1 MTQARRGH
9 MYAKQKDIKQNRTQA
24 RKAYCKLEWDT
35 TLNGIKSR
43 KTCIKKHNYIK
54 NRTITSPHE
63 VKKNVRTN

>member
-43 KTCIKKHNYIK
+43 KT
-54 NRTITSPHE
+54 
-63 VKKNVRTN
+63 

>member
-35 TLNGIKSR
+35 ALNGIKSR
-43 KTCIKKHNYIK
+43 QTCIKNIIILKIGPL
-54 NRTITSPHE
+54 PHPMRSR
-63 VKKNVRTN
+63 KM